1 MLKPED
7 NERLVRV
14 GPGKPAGKLLRRY
27 WQPALLSEEL
37 PENDCPPVR
46 VRLLCEDLVAFRDT
60 EGRIGLVD
68 AYCPHRR
75 AALFFGRN
83 EECGLRCVYHGWK
96 FNVDGDCVDMPNEP
110 SDTPM
115 KARVKILGY
124 PTIERGGVVWT
135 YMGPREHMPEPPDFE
150 WTRAPATHRL
160 VSKTVEECN
169 YLQAMEGGLD
179 TSHASFAHNNHLGSK
194 NTLRNADTAPRSEV
208 ELTDYGYRYI
218 STRNAGEGRCYVRV
232 YHYVMPNQQMRGAF
246 TPLLTNLNGDDPY
259 VMPKSD
265 GHLWVPI
272 DDEHTMVYNWACSS
286 DQSVPLSPEF
296 RDRWETWAGR
306 GANDL
311 IPGTYRLKR
320 NRSNDYL
327 IDRKIQKTQTFTG
340 ITGINTQDYA
350 LQEGMGPIVD
360 RSKEHLGSSDKAI
373 VILRRV
379 MLEAIRA
386 VERGEMPPG
395 LAPESHRYIRPY
407 DGVIASGTRWQES
420 FAKELVAKW

>member
-1 MLKPED
+1 VLKLED
-7 NERLVRV
+7 NERLIRV
-14 GPGKPAGKLLRRY
+14 GAGKPAGELMRRY

-60 EGRIGLVD
+60 DGRIGLVD

-96 FNVDGDCVDMPNEP
+96 FNVHGDCVDMPNEP

-115 KARVKILGY
+115 RAHVKILAY
-124 PTIERGGVVWT
+124 PTIERGGVIWT
-135 YMGPREHMPEPPDFE
+135 YMGPHAHMPAPPDFE
-150 WTRAPATHRL
+150 WTRAPATHCFG
-160 VSKTVEECN
+160 SKTVEDCN

-179 TSHASFAHNNHLGSK
+179 TSHASFAHNNHLGNN
-194 NTLRNADTAPRSEV
+194 NTLRNMDTAPRADV
-208 ELTDYGYRYI
+208 ETTDYGYRYI
-218 STRNAGEGRCYVRV
+218 STRKVDESRRYVRI

-246 TPLLTNLNGDDPY
+246 TSLLGDGHDDDPHAT
-259 VMPKSD
+259 PKSD

-272 DDEHTMVYNWACSS
+272 DDEHTMVYNWACGR
-286 DQSVPLSPEF
+286 DQSAPLSPEF
-296 RDRWETWAGR
+296 RDRWESWAGR
-306 GANDL
+306 GPHDL
-311 IPGTYRLKR
+311 IPGTYKLKC
-320 NRSNDYL
+320 NRANDYL

-340 ITGINTQDYA
+340 IKGINTQDYA

-373 VILRRV
+373 VALRRL
-379 MLEAIRA
+379 MLDAIRA
-386 VERGEMPPG
+386 VERGEKPPG
-395 LAPESHRYIRPY
+395 LDPRSHRNIRPY
-407 DGVIASGTRWQES
+407 DAIITGDRPWQQA
-420 FAKELVAKW
+420 FAEELVAKW

>member
-14 GPGKPAGKLLRRY
+14 GPGKPAGELLRRY
-27 WQPALLSEEL
+27 WLPALLSEEL

-46 VRLLCEDLVAFRDT
+46 VRVLCEDLVASRDT
-60 EGRIGLVD
+60 KGRIGLVD

-75 AALFFGRN
+75 APLFFGRN
-83 EECGLRCVYHGWK
+83 EDCGLRCVYHGWK
-96 FNVDGDCVDMPNEP
+96 FNVHGDCVEMPNEP

-115 KARVKILGY
+115 KARVKILAY
-124 PTIERGGVVWT
+124 PTIERGGVVWA
-135 YMGPREHMPEPPDFE
+135 YLGPREHMPAPPDFE
-150 WTRAPATHRL
+150 WTRAPSTHRF

-179 TSHASFAHNNHLGSK
+179 TSHASFAHNNHLGS
-194 NTLRNADTAPRSEV
+194 NTLRSVDTAPRSEV
-208 ELTDYGYRYI
+208 EPTDYGYCYI
-218 STRNAGEGRCYVRV
+218 STRHAGEGRRYVRV
-232 YHYVMPNQQMRGAF
+232 YHYVTPNQQMRGAF
-246 TPLLTNLNGDDPY
+246 TPLLTNETGNDPHA
-259 VMPKSD
+259 MPKSD

-272 DDEHTMVYNWACSS
+272 DDEHTMVYNWACGR
-286 DQSVPLSPEF
+286 DQSAPLSPEF

-306 GANDL
+306 GPNDL
-311 IPGTYRLKR
+311 VPGTYRLKR

-340 ITGINTQDYA
+340 ITGINTQDFA

-373 VILRRV
+373 VILRRL

-386 VERGEMPPG
+386 VERGEKPPG
-395 LAPESHRYIRPY
+395 LDPQGYRNIRPY
-407 DGVIASGTRWQES
+407 DGVIADGARWQEA